1 LAYFWYLYTLKESK
15 KIPQTNAE
23 VQRLLTLLDVQNR
36 RVEELE
42 DLLNQKDGELSQKE
56 EELNQKDIKLNQ
68 KDIELNQQREEL
80 SQK

>member
-1 LAYFWYLYTLKESK
+1 MKESK

-23 VQRLLTLLDVQNR
+23 VQRLLTLLDMQNR

-56 EELNQKDIKLNQ
+56 KELNQKY
-68 KDIELNQQREEL
+68 IELNQQRHRAQ
-80 SQK
+80 SAKRGA